1 MSKSSNSSIKF
12 GFWNIGG
19 LCTRGMNKAEGSIFL
34 WNIEPYDIMFL
45 VETHIGYNSKIHNI
59 GNFHYQSI
67 CRNVSNNNRHVGG
80 IAILIKS
87 YIKPHVKILKNTN
100 VDYQPVKLENP
111 SLNSKKIY
119 SSVLLIIHLF
129 LLNTLRS

>member
-1 MSKSSNSSIKF
+1 
-12 GFWNIGG
+12 
-19 LCTRGMNKAEGSIFL
+19 MNKAEDSIFL
-34 WNIEPYDIMFL
+34 KNIEPYDIMFL

-59 GNFHYQSI
+59 GNFHYHSI

-100 VDYQPVKLENP
+100 VDYQRVNKTGKDLWIQKR
-111 SLNSKKIY
+111 S
-119 SSVLLIIHLF
+119 IHLCY
-129 LLNTLRS
+129 L